1 MNFNKRYKGQVDVNL
16 TQNVLSNPLT
26 GITTTFD
33 GVMVEANKRLMV
45 GFSTNGVGINSTRWY
60 DVSGNNNHAL
70 FTTMPALNLNNGG
83 SATFSTTPTVSTMT
97 FSNPLPT
104 QTAST
109 QKWTV
114 SLLTR
119 MRPSSGMQRI
129 AGWNNDIRIAGTA
142 GISSSLNY
150 ITGSGAEIF
159 TYGSA
164 INDNTWNY
172 VTFTCDIAAQTKPT
186 YNNGELSVVAP
197 LNSGDWAQNASG
209 LSATMTVTSWD
220 ADVAVFQV
228 YNRAL
233 TQAEVR
239 QNSNFFRTRVT
250 GISTAATD
258 YVRDGLV
265 MLLDANNPASL
276 PRENKFFNGVAGA
289 SQGLICQPNQI
300 YDYPFNQIRQIGLFT
315 TEAGCN
321 VSFMLY
327 DEEI

>member
-1 MNFNKRYKGQVDVNL
+1 MNYNKKLLGQVDVAPVIN
-16 TQNVLSNPLT
+16 TLSNPLT
-26 GITTTFD
+26 GITTGFD
-33 GVMVEANKRLMV
+33 GILVRSDKRCMI
-45 GFSTNGVGINSTRWY
+45 GFTTTGVGINSTRWY

-70 FTTMPALNLNNGG
+70 FTTMPALNQNNGG

-97 FSNPLPT
+97 FANPLPT

-129 AGWNNDIRIAGTA
+129 AGWNNDIRVAISA
-142 GISSSLNY
+142 GISSTLNY
-150 ITGSGAEIF
+150 ITGAGAEIF

-164 INDNTWNY
+164 INNNTWNY
-172 VTFTCDIAAQTKPT
+172 VTFTCDIASQTKPT
-186 YNNGELSVVAP
+186 YVNGELSIVAP

-233 TQAEVR
+233 SQAEVR

-276 PRENKFFNGVAGA
+276 PRETKTFNGIAGTN
-289 SQGLICQPNQI
+289 QGIILQPNRT
-300 YDYPFNQIRQIGLFT
+300 YDFPINTARQIGLFT
-315 TEAGCN
+315 TETGAN
-321 VSFMLY
+321 VSFTLY
-327 DEEI
+327 SEEV

>member
-1 MNFNKRYKGQVDVNL
+1 MNFNKKFKGQVQHSA
-16 TQNVLSNPLT
+16 TQNVNANPLT
-26 GITTTFD
+26 GITTSFD
-33 GVMVEANKRLMV
+33 GIMVNANKRFLI

-70 FTTMPALNLNNGG
+70 FTTMPALNQNNGG
-83 SATFSTTPTVSTMT
+83 SATFSTTPTVSAMT

-119 MRPSSGMQRI
+119 MRPSSSMQRI
-129 AGWNNDIRIAGTA
+129 AGWNSDIRVAA
-142 GISSSLNY
+142 SSGISSTLNY
-150 ITGSGAEIF
+150 INNTGAEIF
-159 TYGSA
+159 TYGSS
-164 INDNTWNY
+164 INNNTWNY
-172 VTFTCDIAAQTKPT
+172 VTFTCDVQAQTKPT
-186 YNNGELSVVAP
+186 YVNGELSVVAP

-209 LSATMTVTSWD
+209 LSATITVTSWD

-276 PRENKFFNGVAGA
+276 PRETKIFNGVAGTNT
-289 SQGLICQPNQI
+289 GIICQPNTI
-300 YDYPFNQIRQIGLFT
+300 YDFPFNQIRNIGVFT
-315 TEAGCN
+315 TEASTTVN
-321 VSFMLY
+321 FVLY
-327 DEEI
+327 DEEN

>member
-1 MNFNKRYKGQVDVNL
+1 MMNFNKKFKGQVDVNL
-16 TQNVLSNPLT
+16 TQNVLSNPLI

-33 GVMVEANKRLMV
+33 GVMVEANKRMMV

-119 MRPSSGMQRI
+119 MRPSSGMQRVS
-129 AGWNNDIRIAGTA
+129 GWNNDLRVAISAGV
-142 GISSSLNY
+142 SSTLNY
-150 ITGSGAEIF
+150 ITGAGAEIF
-159 TYGSA
+159 TYGSSV
-164 INDNTWNY
+164 NNNTWNY

-186 YNNGELSVVAP
+186 YVNGELSIVAP

-233 TQAEVR
+233 SQAEVR

-276 PRENKFFNGVAGA
+276 PRE
-289 SQGLICQPNQI
+289 
-300 YDYPFNQIRQIGLFT
+300 
-315 TEAGCN
+315 TEN
-321 VSFMLY
+321 F
-327 DEEI
+327 